1 MNPDLLAQLVVNGL
15 ISGSFYALVGLSW
28 GLIFSTTKIFHFS
41 HALTFAVA
49 GYGFTLAASAGL
61 PLPAAA
67 AVAGLVG
74 TAAGVAE
81 ERWLYRPLRRAGASQ
96 LNIFLAS
103 LGFLFAGQSLLQVV
117 FGPSARRVP
126 GFAEVGISLGPV
138 AFTNLDAMTA
148 AGSLALGALT
158 LGFLY
163 NSRPGRAVRGVASNP
178 ELARAVGISDDAVFG
193 LVFALGSALVGLS
206 AVPYVLKNAATPTMG
221 LGPLLAGFIGVFLGG
236 VGSYGGMLAGGVI
249 LGLAENLGGLF
260 LPGYWQAVIAFVILF
275 VLVLVR
281 PAGLFGQPAR

>member
-1 MNPDLLAQLVVNGL
+1 VNPDLLAQLTVNGL
-15 ISGSFYALVGLSW
+15 LSGAFYALVGLSW
-28 GLIFSTTKIFHFS
+28 GLIFSTTRIFHFS

-49 GYGFTLAASAGL
+49 GYGFTVAATAGL

-67 AVAGLVG
+67 AAAGLVG
-74 TAAGVAE
+74 GAAGLAE
-81 ERWLYRPLRRAGASQ
+81 ERWLYRPLRRASAPQ

-103 LGFLFAGQSLLQVV
+103 LGFLFAGQSLLQII

-126 GFAEVGISLGPV
+126 GFTEAGISLGPV
-138 AFTNLDAMTA
+138 AFTNLDAAM
-148 AGSLALGALT
+148 AGGSVVLAVLT

-163 NSRPGRAVRGVASNP
+163 HSRPGRAIRGVASNP
-178 ELARAVGISDDAVFG
+178 ELARAVGISDDAVYS
-193 LVFALGSALVGLS
+193 LVFALGSLLVGLAS
-206 AVPYVLKNAATPTMG
+206 VPYVLKNAATPTMG
-221 LGPLLAGFIGVFLGG
+221 VAPVLAGFIGVFLGG
-236 VGSYGGMLAGGVI
+236 VGNYGGMLVGGLI
-249 LGLAENLGGLF
+249 LGLAENLGGLV